1 MSSTDNQPAITR
13 EATTRSWRAWL
24 ERLGPFLALIII
36 TIGFAAADQVWGR
49 GKLLEIPNIR
59 FMLVTAAP
67 LAVAALGMM
76 LVIMTGGID
85 LSAGTLSA
93 MCATVLALAIKQD
106 FSVPMA
112 IFFAIMV
119 GMLSGALNG
128 LIIGVLKI
136 PPFIVTLGTM
146 TVFLGVGKLLSN
158 STTIFVDAMML
169 PQWLQNFVSIKKP
182 HWMSI
187 PPAMPAPDLAPPA
200 EGNTWIPNIQMGVW
214 VALGISIVVAVI
226 LSRTVFG
233 RHIKAVGSNEAT
245 ARLCGVN
252 VFATKL
258 AVYALAGALF
268 GVAGLYSFALMSMAN
283 PTEGTGK
290 ELKFIAAVVI
300 GGGSLSGGRG
310 SVSGTLAGAAI
321 TVVLVSGCSQLGA
334 SNAMQDIITG
344 VIIIIAVV
352 IDQLRNRTKN

>member
-1 MSSTDNQPAITR
+1 MSNADKKPMAER
-13 EATTRSWRAWL
+13 GKFVGLAWRGWL
-24 ERLGPFLALIII
+24 ERLGPFLALLII
-36 TIGFAAADQVWGR
+36 TVGFALADQVWGV
-49 GKLLEIPNIR
+49 GKLLEIRNVR
-59 FMLVTAAP
+59 LMLVTAAP

-106 FSVPMA
+106 ISVPIA
-112 IFFAIMV
+112 ICLAV
-119 GMLSGALNG
+119 LAGAAGGACNG
-128 LIIGVLKI
+128 LIIGVLRL

-146 TVFLGVGKLLSN
+146 TVFLGIGKLLSN
-158 STTIFVDAMML
+158 STTIFVDAQEL
-169 PQWLQNFVSIKKP
+169 PQWLQSFVSILPP
-182 HWMSI
+182 HWLGKS
-187 PPAMPAPDLAPPA
+187 
-200 EGNTWIPNIQMGVW
+200 WIPSIQMGVW
-214 VALGISIVVAVI
+214 VALAIAVLVAVV

-252 VFATKL
+252 VFGTKL

-283 PTEGTGK
+283 PAEGTGK

-321 TVVLVSGCSQLGA
+321 TIVLVSGCTQLGA

-344 VIIIIAVV
+344 VIIIVAVV
-352 IDQLRNRTKN
+352 IDQLRNRRV

>member
-1 MSSTDNQPAITR
+1 VSDNRDIRKADGSEVQV
-13 EATTRSWRAWL
+13 RSWRIWL

-36 TIGFAAADQVWGR
+36 TIGFAAADQIWGR
-49 GKLLEIPNIR
+49 GKLLEIRNVR

-93 MCATVLALAIKQD
+93 LCATVLALAIKLD
-106 FSVPMA
+106 YSMPVA
-112 IFFAIMV
+112 VSLAVLV
-119 GMLSGALNG
+119 GMFCGSLNG
-128 LIIGVLKI
+128 LFIGILRI

-146 TVFLGVGKLLSN
+146 TVFLGAGKLLSG
-158 STTIFVDAMML
+158 STTIFIDSRML
-169 PQWLQNFVSIKKP
+169 PQWLQSFVSILPP
-182 HWMSI
+182 HWI
-187 PPAMPAPDLAPPA
+187 
-200 EGNTWIPNIQMGVW
+200 GNTWLPNIPMGVW
-214 VALGISIVVAVI
+214 VAIGLSVVTAVV

-252 VFATKL
+252 VFKTKL
-258 AVYALAGALF
+258 SVYALAGALF

-310 SVSGTLAGAAI
+310 SVAGTLAGAAI
-321 TVVLVSGCSQLGA
+321 TVILISGCSQLGA

-344 VIIIIAVV
+344 IIIIAAVV
-352 IDQLRNRTKN
+352 IDQLRHRKVS

>member
-1 MSSTDNQPAITR
+1 MSNAENITQ
-13 EATTRSWRAWL
+13 ATSPEVKLRAWRVWL

-36 TIGFAAADQVWGR
+36 TIGFAVADQVWGR
-49 GKLLEIPNIR
+49 GKLLEIRNIR

-93 MCATVLALAIKQD
+93 MCATVLALAIKQEY
-106 FSVPMA
+106 SVPIA
-112 IFFAIMV
+112 IFLAVMV
-119 GMLSGALNG
+119 GMLGGALNG
-128 LIIGVLKI
+128 LIIGVLRI

-146 TVFLGVGKLLSN
+146 TVFLGIGKLLSN
-158 STTIFVDAMML
+158 STTIFIDAQQL
-169 PQWLQNFVSIKKP
+169 PQWLQSFVSILPP
-182 HWMSI
+182 HWM
-187 PPAMPAPDLAPPA
+187 
-200 EGNTWIPNIQMGVW
+200 GNTWIPSIQMGVW
-214 VALGISIVVAVI
+214 VALALSVLVAVV

-233 RHIKAVGSNEAT
+233 RYIKAVGSNEAT

-252 VFATKL
+252 VFTTKL

-283 PTEGTGK
+283 PSEGTGK

-310 SVSGTLAGAAI
+310 SVAGTLAGAAI
-321 TVVLVSGCSQLGA
+321 TVVLISGCSQLGA

-344 VIIIIAVV
+344 VIIIAAVV
-352 IDQLRNRTKN
+352 IDQLRHRKA

>member
-1 MSSTDNQPAITR
+1 MSKDTK
-13 EATTRSWRAWL
+13 ATSSGPTVSSGRVWL
-24 ERLGPFLALIII
+24 ERLGPFLALLII
-36 TIGFAAADQVWGR
+36 TVGFAIADQVWGR
-49 GKLLEIPNIR
+49 GKLLEIRNVR

-93 MCATVLALAIKQD
+93 MCATVLALAIKQEY
-106 FSVPMA
+106 SVPVA
-112 IFFAIMV
+112 IFLAILV

-128 LIIGVLKI
+128 LIIGILRI

-146 TVFLGVGKLLSN
+146 TVFLGVGKLLSS
-158 STTIFVDAMML
+158 STTIFVDAQHL
-169 PQWLQNFVSIKKP
+169 PLWLQSFVSILPP
-182 HWMSI
+182 HWM
-187 PPAMPAPDLAPPA
+187 
-200 EGNTWIPNIQMGVW
+200 GNSWIPSIQMGVC
-214 VALGISIVVAVI
+214 VALAISFLVAVV

-233 RHIKAVGSNEAT
+233 RHIKAVGSNEST

-310 SVSGTLAGAAI
+310 SVAGTLAGAAI

-344 VIIIIAVV
+344 VIIIAAVV
-352 IDQLRNRTKN
+352 IDQLRARSR